1 MSNNVKVFKWIAG
14 FEGISF
20 LVLLFIAMPLKYGLD
35 MSSMVRY
42 VGMAHGALF
51 IAYIYYLIKL
61 KFEDDWSYGK
71 VIISC
76 AASIVPFGTFYI
88 DKKYL
93 RS

>member
-1 MSNNVKVFKWIAG
+1 
-14 FEGISF
+14 
-20 LVLLFIAMPLKYGLD
+20 MPLKYGLD
-35 MSSMVRY
+35 MPSMVRY

-71 VIISC
+71 VIISF